1 MTFYCASSLAA
12 KCITIVTICQQEVR
26 CLVLNCYFTVNSFWP
41 KTTVPKQE
49 GCGPTP
55 FICHLMHHY
64 IVSIIVA
71 VLRCKVIPLNQTAEF
86 CFTLLFKNFLKQGLI
101 QNKWVK
107 ENVVSQLEL
116 MYLSVPS
123 PISNSLVKI
132 SLWLIHTAKFTCSNI
147 TETVHTLM
155 TTYNVLMF
163 HPRWKFKCGFYVI
176 GQYGFTPQKLIKPC
190 I

>member
-49 GCGPTP
+49 GCGLTP
-55 FICHLMHHY
+55 FICNLMHHY
-64 IVSIIVA
+64 KVSIIVA

-86 CFTLLFKNFLKQGLI
+86 CFTLLFLNLFETGIPEQMGQGS

-132 SLWLIHTAKFTCSNI
+132 SL
-147 TETVHTLM
+147 
-155 TTYNVLMF
+155 
-163 HPRWKFKCGFYVI
+163 
-176 GQYGFTPQKLIKPC
+176 
-190 I
+190 